1 MHQKNRRNKEIKEK
15 IIKIKIPAR
24 KLMPVNSSQ
33 IVRVSAEA
41 YNVLVDLY
49 NQSSLSMSEILS
61 EIVIQASQEGLIQL
75 EKEN

>member
-1 MHQKNRRNKEIKEK
+1 MENKIR
-15 IIKIKIPAR
+15 IKIPAR
-24 KLMPVNSSQ
+24 KLLPVNNSQ
-33 IVRVSAEA
+33 IVRITADA

-75 EKEN
+75 QKED

>member
-1 MHQKNRRNKEIKEK
+1 MEEK

-24 KLMPVNSSQ
+24 KLMPVNSAQ